1 MASSVVS
8 SSVKT
13 IAIIYLI
20 GHSSN
25 TQSWVFHDPAGI
37 YNPTGPNAPHS
48 GEVHNFCGI
57 NWVVRRWR
65 RTVGG

>member
-25 TQSWVFHDPAGI
+25 TQSWVFHDSAGI

-48 GEVHNFCGI
+48 SEVHNF
-57 NWVVRRWR
+57 W
-65 RTVGG
+65 